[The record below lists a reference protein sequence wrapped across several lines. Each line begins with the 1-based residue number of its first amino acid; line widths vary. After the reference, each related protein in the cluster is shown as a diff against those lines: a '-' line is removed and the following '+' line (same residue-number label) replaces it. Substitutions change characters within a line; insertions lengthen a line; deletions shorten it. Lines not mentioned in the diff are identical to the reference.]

1 MIRLKTLAWIEE
13 NGELFVVRNHDSVKG
28 DDYYRPIGGSVN
40 FGERT
45 VDALRREVQE
55 ELGTT
60 ISITGEPLIIE
71 NIFTCDGKAGHEID
85 YLFPHSLIR
94 PSFMSDG
101 SLTLLRK
108 AGSALMPCGSASMT
122 AWRGSTAWCRRNCWR
137 GTGAERSSDRRVKK
151 KQGFSKID

>member
-85 YLFPHSLIR
+85 YLFPAQFDSPEFYERRIFDLVEEGGERFDALWVSIDDCLEGKYR
-94 PSFMSDG
+94 LVPEE
-101 SLTLLRK
+101 LL
-108 AGSALMPCGSASMT
+108 
-122 AWRGSTAWCRRNCWR
+122 AWY
-137 GTGAERSSDRRVKK
+137 RSGK
-151 KQGFSKID
+151 KQR